1 MTNTYKSPILASVDG
16 GYEDLRNTPFSI
28 GTYKIVFN
36 TQFEPPTAP
45 GTTAFNRRF
54 QLTTPLRGVKKI
66 RLLYARFPQVG
77 ESAVGAGNGTDA
89 LISIQIREFKG
100 KYTSTHPKR
109 NGRNVSNLFS
119 DNVQSSFVTLLNE
132 TVGVGTLNYKGYD
145 YDVIEYFSTPIV
157 LDEVTF
163 NFFNSTGIEIGYA
176 VGANIAVNQIIL
188 AMEVTCQGVR

>member
-1 MTNTYKSPILASVDG
+1 MTNTYKSPIIASVDG

-77 ESAVGAGNGTDA
+77 ESAVGVGDGTDA

-100 KYTSTHPKR
+100 KYTMAEKI
-109 NGRNVSNLFS
+109 VSPGVFTSETDLSFLPVGIGEIGAAIIGPTS
-119 DNVQSSFVTLLNE
+119 KGPSFVPVMVESFSEFEIRFGGLNQ
-132 TVGVGTLNYKGYD
+132 
-145 YDVIEYFSTPIV
+145 DV
-157 LDEVTF
+157 
-163 NFFNSTGIEIGYA
+163 
-176 VGANIAVNQIIL
+176 
-188 AMEVTCQGVR
+188 